1 MMSNARPAV
10 DKIAAGIGKVAS
22 AAGAGQGVVNS
33 NGGSGSVTTLT
44 DTSCYLIIERPQ
56 WSNPQYYG
64 ELFGF
69 PSDIGGTINAASDF
83 SGPFEGFLSVRQ
95 IELENITATI
105 AERDEITQLLK
116 AGVYLS

>member
-1 MMSNARPAV
+1 V
-10 DKIAAGIGKVAS
+10 L
-22 AAGAGQGVVNS
+22 NS
-33 NGGSGSVTTLT
+33 NGAGGTVTTLT

-56 WSNPQYYG
+56 WNNPQHYG
-64 ELFGF
+64 RLFGY
-69 PSDIGGTINAASDF
+69 PSDVGGTINMSSDF

-116 AGVYLS
+116 AGVYVS